1 MEYRDQLIYINE
13 IIDANYTNIQ
23 NMIYNI
29 TNNFGNNDIEFRDDI
44 IYNNEFSDFIN
55 FYYLLNLFQNL
66 FI

>member
-13 IIDANYTNIQ
+13 IIDANYTSIQ

-29 TNNFGNNDIEFRDDI
+29 TNNVGNNNIEFRDDI

-55 FYYLLNLFQNL
+55 FDYLLNLFQNL